1 MPEYEHTR
9 SGVGRRQEDAM
20 HCDAHQH
27 NSGLIE
33 QHGTLLTELRT
44 GVATLKW
51 IIGAAI
57 PVSMMLFGLAYNQS
71 ADNQK
76 TMQADLKEIKSVTAT
91 VPTEIKYLRQDIEE
105 IRSHVK

>member
-1 MPEYEHTR
+1 MSYAIER
-9 SGVGRRQEDAM
+9 SGEGRRRDDG

-51 IIGAAI
+51 IIGCGI
-57 PVSMMLFGLAYNQS
+57 PVCLMLFGIAYNQS

-76 TMQADLKEIKSVTAT
+76 TMQADLKEIKAVTVT
-91 VPTEIKYLRQDIEE
+91 VPMEIRYIRADIEE
-105 IRSHVK
+105 IRTHVK